1 MRYTVEVHPA
11 LAPTRFVDAAH
22 PRVQAFARE
31 VCGDATRDRE
41 RAARLFAAVR
51 DRLRYDPY
59 SMTVDPADYVAST
72 ILERPRA
79 YCVPK
84 AVALCA
90 AARAAGIPAW
100 LGFADVRN
108 HLASEK
114 LLAVLGTDLFVF
126 HGYVAMEIDGAVH
139 KASPAFNAELCTR
152 FGVPALEFDG
162 TADALL
168 HAFDGSGHRYMEY
181 LRDRGLHLDL
191 PFDEMMRTFAETYRP
206 APLPERDEAFE
217 R

>member
-1 MRYTVEVHPA
+1 MHPA
-11 LAPTRFVDAAH
+11 LAPTRFVDADH
-22 PRVQAFARE
+22 PSVQAFARE
-31 VCGDATRDRE
+31 VCGDAATTRE

-51 DRLRYDPY
+51 DRIRYDPY
-59 SMTVDPADYVAST
+59 SITVEPADYLASA
-72 ILERPRA
+72 ILGRPRG

-114 LLAVLGTDLFVF
+114 LRAVMGTDLFVF
-126 HGYVAMEIDGAVH
+126 HGYVAMEIEGAVH
-139 KASPAFNAELCTR
+139 KASPAFNAELCAR

-168 HAFDGSGHRYMEY
+168 HAFDGTGHRYMEY
-181 LRDRGLHLDL
+181 LRDRGLYLDL
-191 PFDEMMRTFAETYRP
+191 PFEEMMATFARTYRP
-206 APLPERDEAFE
+206 SARPEKDEAFE
-217 R
+217 P

>member
-1 MRYTVEVHPA
+1 MQPA
-11 LAPTRFVDAAH
+11 LAPTRFVDSDH
-22 PRVQAFARE
+22 PTVRAFARE
-31 VCGDATRDRE
+31 VCGDAANDRE
-41 RAARLFAAVR
+41 RAARLFRAVR

-59 SMTVDPADYVAST
+59 SISADPNDYVAST
-72 ILERPRA
+72 ILGRPRG

-90 AARAAGIPAW
+90 VARAAGIPAW

-114 LLAVLGTDLFVF
+114 LLAVMGTDLFVF
-126 HGYVAMEIDGAVH
+126 HGYVAMEIEGAVH
-139 KASPAFNAELCTR
+139 KASPAFNAELCAR

-181 LRDRGLHLDL
+181 LVDRGLFLDL
-191 PFDEMMRTFAETYRP
+191 PFEEMMRTFAETYRP